1 MSERALIQTTL
12 DEITSAQ
19 TVPCIALGFLSAKR
33 SEVWI
38 SGNRALVPS
47 PEALTRDTL
56 FDLAS
61 LTKVVVTTTLT
72 MRLIQSGKLSLDT
85 SISSILPDFHF
96 PDITVFHLLTHTSGL
111 CADHKGYKDHVG
123 EADLRRFIMALPLS
137 ETPGTKVIY
146 TDFGFIL
153 LGWVVEALMGPLDL
167 AAQKEIFEPLGMKD
181 TGYRP
186 TDPLRCAPTELSA
199 HRGLIRG
206 LVHDGKAFNLGGVS
220 GNAGVFSTI
229 DDLMRFVQS
238 LLIDERLLSNSTKAL
253 MRQSHTNGLD
263 FNRTLG
269 WYRKDPGCALGPLVS
284 QDVWYHTGFSGT
296 SILIDFKAQ
305 AAVVILTN
313 RVHPKRDN
321 DAIQDLRLRLHNLI
335 FTALL

>member
-1 MSERALIQTTL
+1 MNKALIQHTL

-19 TVPCIALGFLSAKR
+19 TVPCIALGFLTQTQ

-38 SGNRALVPS
+38 SGNQALVPEV
-47 PEALTRDTL
+47 EALKRDAQ

-61 LTKVVVTTTLT
+61 LTKVVVTTTLI
-72 MRLIQSGKLSLDT
+72 LKLVEKGKLSLET
-85 SISSILPDFHF
+85 PISSILTDFRY

-123 EADLRRFIMALPLS
+123 VEALRRFIMDLPLS
-137 ETPGTKVIY
+137 ETPGKRVVY

-153 LGWVVEALMGPLDL
+153 LGWVVEALMGPLDQ
-167 AAQKEIFEPLGMKD
+167 AAKNEIFEPLGMKD

-186 TDPLRCAPTELSA
+186 ADPLRCVPTELSA

-206 LVHDGKAFNLGGVS
+206 VVHDGKANNLGGVS
-220 GNAGVFSTI
+220 GNAGIFSTI

-238 LLIDERLLSNSTKAL
+238 LLFDERLLRKLTKTL
-253 MRQSHTNGLD
+253 LRQTHTQGLD
-263 FNRTLG
+263 FKRTLG
-269 WYRKDPGCALGPLVS
+269 WYRKDPTCALGPLVS
-284 QDVWYHTGFSGT
+284 QDILYHTGFSGT
-296 SILIDFKAQ
+296 SILIDYEAQ
-305 AAVVILTN
+305 SAIVILTN

-321 DAIQDLRLRLHNLI
+321 DSIQDLRLRLHNLI
-335 FTALL
+335 YTAHL